1 VVSTSTATVMRCTV
15 SDGALVTAITTGK
28 GAVKLTRCVTS
39 SNVSSTSDGTVDAT
53 IEPSRISIGP
63 ATDGIGPTSA
73 SGP

>member
-1 VVSTSTATVMRCTV
+1 
-15 SDGALVTAITTGK
+15 
-28 GAVKLTRCVTS
+28 
-39 SNVSSTSDGTVDAT
+39 VDAT